1 MTALLLCVFATSLII
16 GVPIAFVMGIASLVV
31 LLADGSFPLLV
42 VPQRMFNGLD
52 SFPLMAV
59 PFFILAADLMTAGR
73 ITASLLRFSQALVG
87 HIRGGMGHVNVLISV
102 FFAGISGS
110 ALADAAG
117 PSAIAMR
124 MMARAGYPLPYAAAL
139 SAATATIGPVI
150 PPSII
155 MVIYGITEPR
165 VSISQMFMAG
175 ILPGLLMGLALA
187 AANFVISRRHGYG
200 GGVARA
206 SLRDIAA
213 TALKAAPAILVPAI
227 ILGGILGGIFTPTEA
242 AAVAVFYAMLIGFL
256 QGTLTLALLPQI
268 FLRSA
273 LLTSAVLLIVS
284 TASIFA
290 WLLTVYQVPQSFAE
304 AITALPLGQ
313 IGTLLLLALLILIC
327 GLFIDTIPAV
337 IVLTPI
343 LAPIAF
349 SAGIDPLHFAMVL
362 ILNLTIGMVT
372 PPVGPVLFVIC
383 TVGKIRIEVLT
394 RAILPFLAVQITV
407 LLAIVLIPDLSL
419 TIPRLFGYGG

>member
-1 MTALLLCVFATSLII
+1 MTALLLCVFAASLII
-16 GVPIAFVMGIASLVV
+16 GVPIAFVMGIASLAV

-73 ITASLLRFSQALVG
+73 ITAALLRFSQALVG

-187 AANFVISRRHGYG
+187 AANFVISRRHGHG

-290 WLLTVYQVPQSFAE
+290 WLLTVYQVPQSFAA

-407 LLAIVLIPDLSL
+407 LLAITLIPDLSL

>member
-1 MTALLLCVFATSLII
+1 MTALLLCVFAASLII
-16 GVPIAFVMGIASLVV
+16 GVPIAFVMGIASLAV

-73 ITASLLRFSQALVG
+73 ITAALLRFSQALVG

-187 AANFVISRRHGYG
+187 AANFVISRRHGHG
-200 GGVARA
+200 GGAARA

-290 WLLTVYQVPQSFAE
+290 WLLTVYQVPQSFAA

-313 IGTLLLLALLILIC
+313 VGTLLLLALLILIC

-407 LLAIVLIPDLSL
+407 LLAITLIPDLSL

>member
-1 MTALLLCVFATSLII
+1 MTALLFGVFAVCLVI

-31 LLADGSFPLLV
+31 LLAHGGFPLVV

-73 ITASLLRFSQALVG
+73 ITAALLTFSRGLVG
-87 HIRGGMGHVNVLISV
+87 HIRGGMGHVNVLVSV

-124 MMARAGYPLPYAAAL
+124 MMNRSGYPLPYAAAL
-139 SAATATIGPVI
+139 SATTATIGPII

-155 MVIYGITEPR
+155 MVIYGISESR
-165 VSISQMFMAG
+165 VSIAQMFLAG
-175 ILPGLLMGLALA
+175 IVPGLIMGLALA
-187 AANFVISRRHGYG
+187 GANFVISRRHGYG
-200 GGVARA
+200 GADRWAGARA
-206 SLRDIAA
+206 VAKA
-213 TALKAAPAILVPAI
+213 GFKAFPALMVPAI
-227 ILGGILGGIFTPTEA
+227 ILGGILGGVFTPTEA
-242 AAVAVFYAMLIGFL
+242 AAVAVVYALAVGFV
-256 QGTLTLALLPQI
+256 QRTLTLALLPRI
-268 FLRSA
+268 LIRSA
-273 LLTSAVLLIVS
+273 LLTSAVLMIVA

-290 WLLTVYQVPQSFAE
+290 WLLTVFQVPQAFGAAIAE
-304 AITALPLGQ
+304 LPVGRT
-313 IGTLLLLALLILIC
+313 GTLLLLALMILIC

-337 IVLTPI
+337 IILTPI

-349 SAGIDPLHFAMVL
+349 AAGIDPLHFAMVL

-372 PPVGPVLFVIC
+372 PPVGPVLFVIS
-383 TVGKIRIEVLT
+383 TVGKIRIETLT
-394 RAILPFLAVQITV
+394 RAILPLLAVQLAV
-407 LLAIVLIPDLSL
+407 LLAIVLVPDLSL
-419 TIPRLFGYGG
+419 ALPRLFGHGG

>member
-1 MTALLLCVFATSLII
+1 MTALLLCVFAASLII
-16 GVPIAFVMGIASLVV
+16 GVPIAFVMGIASLAV

-73 ITASLLRFSQALVG
+73 ITAALLRFSQALVG

-187 AANFVISRRHGYG
+187 AANFVISRRHGHG
-200 GGVARA
+200 GGPARA

-290 WLLTVYQVPQSFAE
+290 WLLTVYQVPQSFAA

-407 LLAIVLIPDLSL
+407 LLAITLIPDLSL

>member
-1 MTALLLCVFATSLII
+1 MTALLLGLFAAALVI
-16 GVPIAFVMGIASLVV
+16 GVPIAFVMGLTSLAV
-31 LLADGSFPLLV
+31 LLADGSFPLV
-42 VPQRMFNGLD
+42 VLPQRMFNGLD

-73 ITASLLRFSQALVG
+73 ITTALLHLSQALVG
-87 HIRGGMGHVNVLISV
+87 HIRGGLGHVNVLVSV

-124 MMARAGYPLPYAAAL
+124 MMNKAGYPLPYAAAL

-155 MVIYGITEPR
+155 MVIYGISETR
-165 VSISQMFMAG
+165 VSIAQMFLAG
-175 ILPGLLMGLALA
+175 VLPGLLMGGALA
-187 AANFVISRRHGYG
+187 GANLVLSRRHGYG
-200 GGVARA
+200 GDQARRG
-206 SLRDIAA
+206 LREIAEA
-213 TALKAAPAILVPAI
+213 ARKAAPAILVPAI
-227 ILGGILGGIFTPTEA
+227 ILGGILGGVFTPTEA
-242 AAVAVFYAMLIGFL
+242 AAVAVVYALVIGLL
-256 QGTLTLALLPQI
+256 QGNLTLRLLPEI

-273 LLTSAVLLIVS
+273 LLSSAVLLIVS

-290 WLLTVYQVPQSFAE
+290 WLLTVFQIPQSFAGLI
-304 AITALPLGQ
+304 AAMDLGQ
-313 IGTLLLLALLILIC
+313 VATLLMLAVLILVC

-372 PPVGPVLFVIC
+372 PPVGPVLFVIS
-383 TVGKIRIEVLT
+383 TVGRIRVEVLT
-394 RAILPFLAVQITV
+394 RAILPLLAVQVVV
-407 LLAIVLIPDLSL
+407 LLAIVLLPDLSL
-419 TIPRLFGYGG
+419 TIPRLFGYRG

>member
-1 MTALLLCVFATSLII
+1 MTALLFCVFAASLMI
-16 GVPIAFVMGIASLVV
+16 GVPIAFVMGIASLAV
-31 LLADGSFPLLV
+31 LLADGGFPLV
-42 VPQRMFNGLD
+42 VLPQRMFNGLD

-73 ITASLLRFSQALVG
+73 ITASLLRFSQTLVG

-124 MMARAGYPLPYAAAL
+124 MMVRAGYPLPYAAAL
-139 SAATATIGPVI
+139 SAATATIGPII

-175 ILPGLLMGLALA
+175 VLPGLAMGLALA
-187 AANFVISRRHGYG
+187 AANFAISRRHGYG
-200 GGVARA
+200 GGVAQA
-206 SLRDIAA
+206 SLRDVAA
-213 TALKAAPAILVPAI
+213 TAVKAAPAILVPAI

-256 QGTLTLALLPQI
+256 QGTLSLTLLPQI

-273 LLTSAVLLIVS
+273 LLSSAVLLIVS

-290 WLLTVYQVPQSFAE
+290 WLLTVFQVPQSFAA
-304 AITALPLGQ
+304 AITALPLGE
-313 IGTLLLLALLILIC
+313 ISTLLLLALLILIC

-394 RAILPFLAVQITV
+394 RAILPLLAVQIAV
-407 LLAIVLIPDLSL
+407 LLAIILLPDLSL
-419 TIPRLFGYGG
+419 TIPRLFGYRG

>member
-1 MTALLLCVFATSLII
+1 MTALLLCVFAASLII
-16 GVPIAFVMGIASLVV
+16 GVPIAFVMGIASLAV

-73 ITASLLRFSQALVG
+73 ITAALLRFSQALVG

-187 AANFVISRRHGYG
+187 AANFVISRRHGHG
-200 GGVARA
+200 GGAARA

-290 WLLTVYQVPQSFAE
+290 WLLTVFQVPQSFAA

-313 IGTLLLLALLILIC
+313 VGTLLLLALLILIC

-407 LLAIVLIPDLSL
+407 LLAITLIPDLSL

>member
-1 MTALLLCVFATSLII
+1 MTALLLCVFAASLII
-16 GVPIAFVMGIASLVV
+16 GVPIAFVMGIASLAV

-42 VPQRMFNGLD
+42 VPQRMFNGLN

-73 ITASLLRFSQALVG
+73 ITAALLRFSQALVG

-187 AANFVISRRHGYG
+187 AANFVISRRHGHG
-200 GGVARA
+200 GGAARA

-290 WLLTVYQVPQSFAE
+290 WLLTVYQVPQSFAA

-407 LLAIVLIPDLSL
+407 LLAITLIPDLSL

>member
-1 MTALLLCVFATSLII
+1 MTALLLCVFAASLII
-16 GVPIAFVMGIASLVV
+16 GVPIAFVMGIASLAV

-73 ITASLLRFSQALVG
+73 ITAALLRFSQALVG

-187 AANFVISRRHGYG
+187 AANFVISRRHGHG
-200 GGVARA
+200 GGAARA

-290 WLLTVYQVPQSFAE
+290 WLLTVYQVPQSFAA

-313 IGTLLLLALLILIC
+313 LGTLLLLALLILIC

-349 SAGIDPLHFAMVL
+349 GAGIDPLHFAMVL

-407 LLAIVLIPDLSL
+407 LLAITLIPDLSL

>member
-1 MTALLLCVFATSLII
+1 MTALLLCVFAASLII
-16 GVPIAFVMGIASLVV
+16 GVPIAFVMGIASLAV

-73 ITASLLRFSQALVG
+73 ITAALLRFSQALVG

-187 AANFVISRRHGYG
+187 AANFVISRRHGHG
-200 GGVARA
+200 GGAARA

-290 WLLTVYQVPQSFAE
+290 WLLTVYQVPQSFAA

-407 LLAIVLIPDLSL
+407 LLAITLIPDLSL